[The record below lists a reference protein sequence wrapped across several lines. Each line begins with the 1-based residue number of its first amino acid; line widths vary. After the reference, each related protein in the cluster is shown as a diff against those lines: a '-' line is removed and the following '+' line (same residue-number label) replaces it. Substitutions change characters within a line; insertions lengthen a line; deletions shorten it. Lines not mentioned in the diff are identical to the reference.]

1 MSFPEISILVPIY
14 KVENYIEKCIISLI
28 NQTIKENVEIIFVN
42 DCTPDRSI
50 KILQET
56 IKNNP
61 PKSNFSIEIIHHK
74 INRGQAAARNTAL
87 NHAKGKY
94 TLFIDSDDYID
105 TDMVEK
111 MYNKAIESSASIVM
125 VDLIKEY
132 KNHNVLIKAP
142 FDENKNN
149 ILSSF
154 IRGESIYLCNKLIL
168 KSLYINHNLSF
179 REGYNMSEDY
189 AIMIPLS
196 FNANKIEYVSDTYY
210 HYIQYNE
217 EATTKKKIT
226 KQDID
231 GWLYSV
237 ECLKVF
243 FQDKDYKRY
252 KSDIIFRLAIVKY
265 WCILYADKKERK
277 KYLKLYPILNENL
290 DILLSQLNGKHAKIK
305 FYLIVKG
312 YSYLFNLFVLASKL
326 LKYEL

>member
-1 MSFPEISILVPIY
+1 MALPEISILVPVY
-14 KVENYIEKCIISLI
+14 KVENYIERCIISLI
-28 NQTIKENVEIIFVN
+28 NQTIDENVEIIFVN

-50 KILQET
+50 EVLQNT

-61 PKSNFSIEIIHHK
+61 PKSNFNINIIHHQK
-74 INRGQAAARNTAL
+74 NRGQAAARNTAL

-105 TDMVEK
+105 LDMVEK
-111 MYNKAIESSASIVM
+111 MYKKAIESSASIIM

-132 KNHNVLIKAP
+132 KDHNALVEAP
-142 FDENKNN
+142 YYKDKNN

-168 KSLYINHNLSF
+168 KSLYTDNKLSF

-196 FNANKIEYVSDTYY
+196 FNANKIEYVPNTYY

-217 EATTKKKIT
+217 DATTKKKLT

-237 ECLKVF
+237 ECLKTF
-243 FQDKDYKRY
+243 LQNIDSNLYQ
-252 KSDIIFRLAIVKY
+252 SDILFRMAIVKY
-265 WCILYADKKERK
+265 WCMLYADKKEQH
-277 KYLKLYPILNENL
+277 KYLKLYPEINSNL
-290 DILLSQLNGKHAKIK
+290 SMFLSKFNGKHTKIK
-305 FYLIVKG
+305 FYLVAKG
-312 YSYLFNLFVLASKL
+312 YQFLFNLFVYASKL

>member
-1 MSFPEISILVPIY
+1 MAFPEISILVPVY
-14 KVENYIEKCIISLI
+14 KVENYIERCIISLI
-28 NQTIKENVEIIFVN
+28 NQTIEENVEIIFVN

-50 KILQET
+50 EVLHNT
-56 IKNNP
+56 IINNP
-61 PKSNFSIEIIHHK
+61 PKRNFNIEIIHHQK
-74 INRGQAAARNTAL
+74 NRGQAAARNTAL

-111 MYNKAIESSASIVM
+111 MYKKAIESSASIVM

-132 KNHNVLIKAP
+132 KDYNVLIKAP
-142 FDENKNN
+142 FNENKKY

-168 KSLYINHNLSF
+168 KSLYTDNKLSF

-196 FNANKIEYVSDTYY
+196 FNADKIEYVSETYY

-226 KQDID
+226 QQDID

-237 ECLKVF
+237 VCLNTF
-243 FQDKDYKRY
+243 FQNRDYTQY

-277 KYLKLYPILNENL
+277 KYYKLYPEINDNL
-290 DILLSQLNGKHAKIK
+290 DVLLLQLNGKHAKIK
-305 FYLIVKG
+305 FYLVVKG
-312 YSYLFNLFVLASKL
+312 YRYLFELFVFLSKL
-326 LKYEL
+326 LKYRL